1 MMKGMDKMFEEY
13 DVNSDGAVT
22 KDEVDTT
29 RKQKLSKFN
38 TDKDGALSLDEYED
52 LWIERMRSHI
62 VNGFLRLDDDGNGTR
77 LLKSS
82 LDH

>member
-38 TDKDGALSLDEYED
+38 ADKDGSFSLDEYAD
-52 LWIERMRSHI
+52 LWIERMRSHM
-62 VNGFLRLDDDGNGTR
+62 VNGFLLLDDDGNGT
-77 LLKSS
+77 
-82 LDH
+82 